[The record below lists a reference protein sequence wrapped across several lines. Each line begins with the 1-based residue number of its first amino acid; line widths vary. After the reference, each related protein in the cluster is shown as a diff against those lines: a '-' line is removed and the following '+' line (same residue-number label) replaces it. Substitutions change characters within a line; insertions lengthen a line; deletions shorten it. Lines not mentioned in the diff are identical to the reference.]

1 MADIITGTTTGFVN
15 NLPETTLKELSDT
28 RREVASDTAAIQ
40 LENMKGF
47 DRVNAD
53 VQRAE
58 LSGVSA
64 TKDARHD
71 ISSRLNTMQI
81 NQDDRFYDLG
91 KQISDNTAQLTSLG
105 VYIKDAATI
114 SAQSTQLAVAADGE
128 KTRSLIND
136 LKYQDLNRA
145 LIERN
150 AELVEE
156 RHHAHR
162 WHDRYE
168 AGQWQALSNQMQA
181 FQSQLATTTQGMVNF
196 GTMAGVGQS
205 STSNN
210 VR

>member
-1 MADIITGTTTGFVN
+1 M
-15 NLPETTLKELSDT
+15 
-28 RREVASDTAAIQ
+28 RRLVGERHGSSS
-40 LENMKGF
+40 
-47 DRVNAD
+47 
-53 VQRAE
+53 
-58 LSGVSA
+58 SG
-64 TKDARHD
+64 
-71 ISSRLNTMQI
+71 
-81 NQDDRFYDLG
+81 DDRRPLLR
-91 KQISDNTAQLTSLG
+91 T
-105 VYIKDAATI
+105 
-114 SAQSTQLAVAADGE
+114 AADGE
-128 KTRSLIND
+128 KTRALIND

-205 STSNN
+205 STANN

>member
-1 MADIITGTTTGFVN
+1 MAKRKPRSDRNHLIYVVENVLTNQRYIGLTVVINGN
-15 NLPETTLKELSDT
+15 AQKTLAGRFK
-28 RREVASDTAAIQ
+28 
-40 LENMKGF
+40 
-47 DRVNAD
+47 
-53 VQRAE
+53 
-58 LSGVSA
+58 
-64 TKDARHD
+64 RH
-71 ISSRLNTMQI
+71 
-81 NQDDRFYDLG
+81 
-91 KQISDNTAQLTSLG
+91 
-105 VYIKDAATI
+105 VH
-114 SAQSTQLAVAADGE
+114 
-128 KTRSLIND
+128 
-136 LKYQDLNRA
+136 RA

-205 STSNN
+205 STANN